1 MATREAV
8 STAAQVP
15 RVLVACVFAPYND
28 SGSPEAYQE
37 EFLSLVDTLG
47 VPYVTKFFCKI
58 RSTVKAVF
66 LTQGKLDELVE
77 LCHKDKI
84 EKIIFSE
91 RLTPLQ
97 ERNIEDLTGAEVM
110 DREQLILEIFRNS
123 AHTAEGKIQ
132 VEMAE
137 IEFLKTRI
145 AGKGLEFMQQAG
157 FTGGKGPGETMKEKL
172 RRHFTEQMRQA
183 TKRIEVL
190 QRSRDMQRKQ
200 RLSSNVPLISFVG
213 YTNVG
218 KSSLLN
224 VLTKSDVLAE
234 NKLFATLDTTTRELI
249 IDGKKKA
256 LISDTVGFIS
266 QLPHQLVKAFRST
279 LDELR
284 YAHLLLHVVDVSNP
298 LWHHHIEVVEDT
310 LEELGVNAPMLYV
323 FNKVDLVPD
332 VRRDYLETT
341 ELYQFKPYVLTHT
354 KSKEG
359 VAPLI
364 DFLRNYEFAGAPVA
378 EK

>member
-1 MATREAV
+1 MATKEAV
-8 STAAQVP
+8 STTAGGQ
-15 RVLVACVFAPYND
+15 RVLVVCVFAPYNT

-37 EFLSLVDTLG
+37 EFLSLIDTLG
-47 VPYVTKFFCKI
+47 VDYVARYFCKI
-58 RSTVKAVF
+58 RTTIKAFF
-66 LTQGKLDELVE
+66 LTKGKLEEFVE
-77 LCHKDKI
+77 LCQKEKI
-84 EKIIFSE
+84 EKVIFSE
-91 RLTPLQ
+91 RLSPLQ
-97 ERNIEDLTGAEVM
+97 ERNLEDLVNAEIV
-110 DREQLILEIFRNS
+110 DREQLILEIFRKS

-145 AGKGLEFMQQAG
+145 AGKGVEFMQQAG

-172 RRHFTEQMRQA
+172 RRHFAEQMRQA

-190 QRSRDMQRKQ
+190 QRSRDLQRKQ
-200 RLSSNVPLISFVG
+200 RLQSNTPLISFVG

-284 YAHLLLHVVDVSNP
+284 YAHLLLHVVDLSNP
-298 LWHHHIEVVEDT
+298 LWAHQIEVVQET
-310 LEELGVNAPMLYV
+310 LDELGVTAPILYV
-323 FNKVDLVPD
+323 FNKIDLVPD
-332 VRRDYLETT
+332 VRLDYLESA
-341 ELYQFKPYVLTHT
+341 ELYQYKPYVLTHA
-354 KSKEG
+354 KNKEG
-359 VAPLI
+359 IADLVE
-364 DFLRNYEFAGAPVA
+364 FLREYQFGNSKFSE
-378 EK
+378 